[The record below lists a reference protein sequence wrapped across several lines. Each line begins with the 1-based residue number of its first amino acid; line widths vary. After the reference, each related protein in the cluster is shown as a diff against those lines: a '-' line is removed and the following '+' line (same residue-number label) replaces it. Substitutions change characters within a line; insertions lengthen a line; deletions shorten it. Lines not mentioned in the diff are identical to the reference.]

1 MAQSRGNGRSKPAVN
16 QTTPA
21 GKRSAQVF
29 ESKSVEVT
37 PQQIAEAAYYLWRQR
52 GGNETVNWLEAE
64 RMLKTQAA
72 SGGPRAS
79 R

>member
-1 MAQSRGNGRSKPAVN
+1 MAQMRGNGRSKTAAN
-16 QTTPA
+16 HTTPA
-21 GKRSAQVF
+21 GKRTQVV

-37 PQQIAEAAYYLWRQR
+37 SQQIAEAAYFLWRQR

-64 RMLKTQAA
+64 RMLKSQAT
-72 SGGPRAS
+72 GGGLRAG